1 MKRIATGLF
10 ICVVAVAQA
19 NAQDCYQSSIVS
31 PSPFMGNNGEII
43 KLSDGSLWEVK
54 YEYEYLYE
62 YFPTVVICPGQGKLI
77 VGRTSLNV
85 QLVSSVPD
93 AVTSARRGPGQA
105 GKWDMFE
112 ETQLE
117 GTISGTV
124 QQGRIFRT
132 TSGNVYE
139 VTGLTL
145 QLVLEVQPEVM
156 VLRNGDTYRLVVE
169 GFDEPL
175 LCRKLN
181 GGPAA
186 SGVPDAVTSARRG
199 PGQAGRW
206 DLFEETQ
213 LEGTISGTVQQGR
226 IFRTT
231 SGNVYEVTGLTLQLV
246 LEVQPE
252 VMVLRNGDTY
262 RLVVEGFDEPL
273 LCRKLNGGPAASGV
287 PDAVTSARRGPGQA
301 GRWDLF
307 EETQLE
313 GTISGTVQQGRI
325 FRTTSGNV
333 YEVTG
338 LTLQL
343 VLEIQ
348 PEVMVLRNGDTYR
361 LVVEGFDEP
370 LLCRKLNGG
379 PAAQRRG
386 VAPIPSVIET
396 QVDGEFNGWEGETIV
411 KLTNGQVWRQSEY
424 HYFYHYAYRPKVVVY
439 RSGGGYKMQVEGVD
453 QAVGVESLR

>member
-1 MKRIATGLF
+1 
-10 ICVVAVAQA
+10 
-19 NAQDCYQSSIVS
+19 
-31 PSPFMGNNGEII
+31 MGNNGEII

-105 GKWDMFE
+105 GKWDM
-112 ETQLE
+112 
-117 GTISGTV
+117 
-124 QQGRIFRT
+124 
-132 TSGNVYE
+132 
-139 VTGLTL
+139 
-145 QLVLEVQPEVM
+145 
-156 VLRNGDTYRLVVE
+156 
-169 GFDEPL
+169 
-175 LCRKLN
+175 
-181 GGPAA
+181 
-186 SGVPDAVTSARRG
+186 
-199 PGQAGRW
+199 
-206 DLFEETQ
+206 FEETQ

>member
-85 QLVSSVPD
+85 QLVSGAPD

-105 GKWDMFE
+105 GKWDLFE

-124 QQGRIFRT
+124 RQGRIFRT

-186 SGVPDAVTSARRG
+186 
-199 PGQAGRW
+199 
-206 DLFEETQ
+206 
-213 LEGTISGTVQQGR
+213 
-226 IFRTT
+226 
-231 SGNVYEVTGLTLQLV
+231 
-246 LEVQPE
+246 
-252 VMVLRNGDTY
+252 
-262 RLVVEGFDEPL
+262 
-273 LCRKLNGGPAASGV
+273 K
-287 PDAVTSARRGPGQA
+287 
-301 GRWDLF
+301 
-307 EETQLE
+307 
-313 GTISGTVQQGRI
+313 
-325 FRTTSGNV
+325 
-333 YEVTG
+333 
-338 LTLQL
+338 
-343 VLEIQ
+343 
-348 PEVMVLRNGDTYR
+348 
-361 LVVEGFDEP
+361 
-370 LLCRKLNGG
+370 
-379 PAAQRRG
+379 RRG
-386 VAPIPSVIET
+386 VDPIPSVIET

-453 QAVGVESLR
+453 QAVGVELLR